1 MSRKALRVSLLYLL
15 TVLVLIGGF
24 IFLGCSDESDNGTEP
39 EPDTTDPEVTVSAS
53 TYLVLDDGDVTYTA
67 AATDNE
73 GVVEV
78 EFYEDSDHLA
88 TDVTPPFTHMET
100 YAEADNGEH
109 EIWAKAKDAAG
120 NTADS
125 DTIEVIVAI
134 NVTAGFTNPGF
145 DTDGSGWTEHNIEAQ
160 NGWTGEAGNPPG
172 CYQINH
178 YGYAE
183 TNPGIEQEVSG
194 FVPGLTYEISGEY
207 RPYVSWI
214 GNPNQESFVVTVD
227 SVLVGSFPRGPNG
240 LEWSPFVAEFTATE
254 FTHTIGF
261 WAEYYDDSSY
271 ELDNVSLSI
280 KVTN

>member
-1 MSRKALRVSLLYLL
+1 MLLG
-15 TVLVLIGGF
+15 VF
-24 IFLGCSDESDNGTEP
+24 ILFGCSGDSDSGTEP
-39 EPDTTDPEVTVSAS
+39 GPDKTDPEVSVSAS
-53 TYLVLDDGDVTYTA
+53 TQLVLADGDVTYTA
-67 AATDNE
+67 TATDNE

-88 TDVTPPFTHMET
+88 TDITAPFTHTES
-100 YAEADNGEH
+100 YVESDNGEH
-109 EIWAKAKDAAG
+109 EIWANAKDAAG

-125 DTIEVIVAI
+125 DTIEVMVAI
-134 NVTAGFTNPGF
+134 NVTAEFTNPEF
-145 DTDGSGWTEHNIEAQ
+145 TTDGSGWTEHSFGDPG
-160 NGWTGEAGNPPG
+160 GWTGESGNPPG
-172 CYQINH
+172 CYTLNA
-178 YGYAE
+178 YGSSE
-183 TNPGIEQEVSG
+183 TNPGIEQEVMG

-214 GNPNQESFVVTVD
+214 GNPNQESFAVTVD
-227 SVLVGSFPRGPNG
+227 SVMVGSFPRGPNG

-271 ELDNVSLSI
+271 DLDNVSLSI